1 MNFYKKVN
9 SDDLL
14 YRYKG
19 RIADA
24 KFDKFDVFDVIDTIR
39 NGKISLAD
47 VKNNHTKFKSN
58 LGEIKKAHK
67 NKSKEEKDSLYT
79 IEMLYKARIEAMNL
93 YDDYSS
99 IMSEAKLKATKGT
112 RLKNINT

>member
-24 KFDKFDVFDVIDTIR
+24 KFDKFDVFDIIDTIR
-39 NGKISLAD
+39 NGKISLA
-47 VKNNHTKFKSN
+47 
-58 LGEIKKAHK
+58 ECKK
-67 NKSKEEKDSLYT
+67 
-79 IEMLYKARIEAMNL
+79 
-93 YDDYSS
+93 
-99 IMSEAKLKATKGT
+99 
-112 RLKNINT
+112 